1 MSALSTPSGDK
12 MKSTRYKQNI
22 SAKISWPEENE
33 LLKIRSELESDK
45 VIGSSVLS
53 KDASALDQFKFKLC
67 EIILVYRKKSGLKQ
81 KELAAVI
88 GVDEARMSE
97 ILHYKIDKFTSDR
110 LQEYVQII
118 YPNVKFTATAA

>member
-1 MSALSTPSGDK
+1 MS
-12 MKSTRYKQNI
+12 KSTRYKQNF
-22 SAKISWPEENE
+22 SAKISWPSENE
-33 LLKIRSELESDK
+33 LLKIRSELESDD

-67 EIILVYRKKSGLKQ
+67 EIILIYRKKLSLKQ
-81 KELAAVI
+81 KDMAAII

-110 LQEYVQII
+110 LQEYVQKI
-118 YPNVKFTATAA
+118 YPNVKFTAIAA